1 MTSVQC
7 SEQCTDHPQVAQDDT
22 ESAIY
27 LNGLIAGIK
36 AKTRVKVPDPFTIA
50 RMSAQQANF
59 FDQVTQYFGE
69 AAQFTNLPKG
79 LLEQIRV
86 CNSVYRFDFPL
97 RRNTGE
103 IEVIRAWRVE
113 HSQHKMPVK
122 GGIRY
127 SPDVYEE
134 EVMALAALMTY
145 KCAIVDV
152 PFGGAKGGIKIEPKD
167 YSLDELERITRR
179 YAAEL
184 TKKGFLGPG
193 VDVPAPDYGT
203 GEREMAW
210 IADTYATL
218 NPGQLDALGCVTG
231 KPITQG
237 GVRGRKEATGRGL
250 YFALREACNEP
261 DEMKRL
267 GLPLGLA
274 GKRIIVQGL
283 GNVGYHAAKFCRE
296 GGGVITAI
304 AEREGAITNP
314 KGLNEDEVFNHRKA
328 SGSILNFPGA
338 TNIADSKAALE
349 LECDVLLPAALE
361 SVFTGENAP
370 RIKAKIILE
379 GANGPTTPE
388 ADPVFRQK
396 GILVIPDIYCN
407 AGGVTVSYFE
417 WLKNLSHVRFG
428 RMQKRHEQ
436 ANELNMLRAIED
448 ATGKKFSET
457 ERSAFAKGPD
467 EQDLVNSGLEETM
480 IAAFHELLTAR
491 RQTASIPDLRIAAF
505 FIAIQ
510 KVARSYVEMGIFP

>member
-1 MTSVQC
+1 M
-7 SEQCTDHPQVAQDDT
+7 A
-22 ESAIY
+22 A
-27 LNGLIAGIK
+27 A
-36 AKTRVKVPDPFTIA
+36 
-50 RMSAQQANF
+50 QANF
-59 FDQVTQYFGE
+59 FDQVTQYFN
-69 AAQFTNLPKG
+69 AAAKFTDFPKC
-79 LLEQIRV
+79 LLEQLRV

-97 RRNTGE
+97 RRNNGE
-103 IEVIRAWRVE
+103 IEVIHAWRVE

-152 PFGGAKGGIKIEPKD
+152 PFGGAKGGIKVEPKS
-167 YSLDELERITRR
+167 YELSELERITRR

-231 KPITQG
+231 KPVTQG

-250 YFALREACNEP
+250 YFALREAVNEP
-261 DEMKRL
+261 TEMKRL
-267 GLPLGLA
+267 GLAPGLE
-274 GKRIIVQGL
+274 GKRVIVQGL
-283 GNVGYHAAKFCRE
+283 GNVGYHAAKFIRE
-296 GGGVITAI
+296 GGARITVI
-304 AEREGAITNP
+304 AEQEGAISNP
-314 KGLNEDEVFNHRKA
+314 RGLNEDEVFKHRRET
-328 SGSILNFPGA
+328 GSILNFPGA
-338 TNIADSKAALE
+338 TNIPDTRGALE

-361 SVFTGENAP
+361 GVFTRDNAP
-370 RIKAKIILE
+370 RIKARIILE

-388 ADPVFRQK
+388 ADPIFREK

-436 ANELNMLRAIED
+436 ASELSMLKAIEE
-448 ATGKKFSET
+448 ATGRRFTDT
-457 ERSAFAKGPD
+457 ERAAIAKGPD

-480 IAAFHELLTAR
+480 IAAFHELLHAQ
-491 RQTASIPDLRIAAF
+491 RQTKGMPDLRIAAF
-505 FIAIQ
+505 MIAIQ
-510 KVARSYVEMGIFP
+510 KVARSYIEMGIFP